1 MIVPVR
7 ALKEMLG
14 QGVVIK
20 GIRYLS
26 PEALVVR
33 DLVYVY
39 W

>member
-7 ALKEMLG
+7 ALEETLG
-14 QGVVIK
+14 QGVVIQ

-33 DLVYVY
+33 GLVHAY
-39 W
+39 